1 MSTPL
6 SLLRAEMARH
16 GIHALLVPTAD
27 FHDSEAVGPHFTSRA
42 WLSGFTGSAGTLL
55 VLKDW
60 AGLWTDSRYFLQAQ
74 AQLSGSGI
82 ALMKSGLPDTPSPEA
97 YLEQTLQRGQ
107 TLAFD
112 GRCVS
117 AHRAEALR
125 ERLAPLGIHL
135 RRDLDPVGT
144 VWTDRPPRS
153 AQPLWEL
160 ALPCSGVP
168 REEKLALIRADM
180 ERLGADHLLLA
191 TLEDIAWLLNLR
203 GWDLPHTP
211 VFLSYL
217 ILTATG
223 GTLFVSPEAVSPAIQ
238 TALEAVGLGLAPYDS
253 VYDCVAGLPARA
265 RVLTDRRRTSARLL
279 EAIPA
284 TASVMDRP
292 SPTEAR
298 KVIKNPVEIQNIR
311 AAHRKD
317 GVALTRFMYWLKTA
331 APLPEITERSA
342 AAYLETL
349 RGQQTGY
356 LGPSFAPIVAYGS
369 NGAIVH
375 YSATEESDRA
385 LQKNGFLLADTG
397 GHYWQGT
404 TDCTRTVSL
413 GPLSPEEKRHYTAV
427 LRGHLNLTA
436 ARFKAGC
443 TGVNLDYLARAPL
456 WAMGLDYGHGTGHGV
471 GYLLNV
477 HEGPIGIRLR
487 STPND
492 MPLESGMVISN
503 EPGLYLEGRYGIRLE
518 NLLLCVPLEETA
530 YGTFL
535 GFEPLTLVPFDR
547 DAVDPAQL
555 TPREAQLLDAYHQ
568 TVRETLSP
576 HLNPSERAWLEEATQ
591 PILPM
596 P

>member
-6 SLLRAEMARH
+6 NLIRAEMARH

-27 FHDSEAVGPHFTSRA
+27 FHDSEYVGAHFNGRA

-55 VLKDW
+55 ILPDW
-60 AGLWTDSRYFLQAQ
+60 AGLWTDSRYYLQAQ
-74 AQLSGSGI
+74 VQLSGSGI
-82 ALMKSGLPDTPSPEA
+82 ALMKSGLPDTPSPEV

-117 AHRAEALR
+117 AQRAEALQA
-125 ERLAPLGIHL
+125 RLAPLGIHL
-135 RRDLDPVGT
+135 RHDLDLVGA
-144 VWTDRPPRS
+144 VWADRPARS
-153 AQPLWEL
+153 AQPLWVL
-160 ALPCSGVP
+160 DLPYSGVS

-180 ERLGADHLLLA
+180 ARLGADHFLLA

-217 ILTATG
+217 ILTAAG
-223 GTLFVSPEAVSPAIQ
+223 GTLFVNPEAVSPAIRA
-238 TALEAVGLGLAPYDS
+238 ALEAAGLDLAPYDS
-253 VYDCVAGLPARA
+253 VYDHLAALPAQA
-265 RVLTDRRRTSARLL
+265 RVLTDRRRTSCRLL
-279 EAIPA
+279 EAISA
-284 TASVMDRP
+284 AASVIDRP
-292 SPTEAR
+292 SPTETR
-298 KVIKNPVEIQNIR
+298 KVVKNPVEIRNIR
-311 AAHRKD
+311 AAHVKD
-317 GVALTRFMYWLKTA
+317 GVALTRFLCWLKTL
-331 APLPEITERSA
+331 APLSEITERSA
-342 AAYLETL
+342 AAYLESL
-349 RGQQTGY
+349 RGEQEGY
-356 LGPSFAPIVAYGS
+356 LGPSFPPIVAWGP

-375 YSATEESDRA
+375 YSATAESDSP
-385 LQKNGFLLADTG
+385 LQGNGFLLTDTG
-397 GHYWQGT
+397 GHYREGT
-404 TDCTRTVSL
+404 TDCTRTVAL
-413 GPLSPEEKRHYTAV
+413 GPLSTEERRHYTAV

-477 HEGPIGIRLR
+477 HEGPVAIRPR

-492 MPLESGMVISN
+492 IPLEVGMVISN

-518 NLLLCVPLEETA
+518 NLLLCVPMGEST

-555 TPREAQLLDAYHQ
+555 TPQEALLLDAYHK
-568 TVRETLSP
+568 TVLDLISP
-576 HLNPSERAWLEEATQ
+576 HLNPAERAWLEAATR
-591 PILPM
+591 PILAAP
-596 P
+596 